1 MTLKIDRNIF
11 SDIVISKVVYW
22 LSDKTIINRTLI
34 GNIEELDIKFIEGE
48 KPITEIEFYRLLNDY
63 KLRDLVAK
71 ETKNIKT
78 ILYAKAFADDENF
91 SEKDISE

>member
-1 MTLKIDRNIF
+1 MTIQIDRNIF

-22 LSDKTIINRTLI
+22 LSGKTIIKRTLM

-48 KPITEIEFYRLLNDY
+48 TPISENEFYRLLNDY

-71 ETKNIKT
+71 ETKEIKT

-91 SEKDISE
+91 SENDITE